1 MIQFFLMKLH
11 PISLKKIILF
21 LCLAAVTM
29 SSTLFAQLE
38 EQAVSFQTGDRQHRV
53 EVRTTKTGCD
63 VFRVGKEIKNLSACF
78 PGENLFPIVTVSEPE
93 SYFTVAWMHYQRGN
107 VQLCL
112 YDSLTDHTQWLPL
125 ENFSSAYPLKTIF
138 YDDTPY
144 LLLFVGN
151 NSDNTDIFYY
161 HLAKGYVENITRT
174 PHSEQRFEIV
184 DRENKVFIE
193 TGTLFRHRRFR
204 LKKQNLM
211 VTLIEETA
219 IEREIP
225 DRIEEPGISFIPV
238 INTILGFG
246 DSITY
251 GVIRMD
257 PANPDDYYHPEQAY
271 LEQLKETLGEDYGE
285 VAVVN
290 RGVSRNTSL
299 QGVERMHQVFSE
311 ANAFFCLVMFGTNDV
326 VFPTFDADASTENLE
341 FILDTARY
349 SYDMYPIIS
358 TIPPQKNEQI
368 TPHIQFYKDN
378 TEALNAGIIE
388 MATRNDVAYIDTYT
402 AFIESRSGWEL
413 LLERVKGN
421 HPSPLGHAVIADLF
435 KAKILVLPP
444 AAPAYILK
452 KGGSAAVQTFEWAP
466 NPEFDFSHYV
476 VEFGYAPGQLDRFV
490 TVSTNQ
496 YSFINFPFYAP
507 FYSRLYFRIQPVD
520 MDLNAGDFT
529 PVQEIRFE

>member
-11 PISLKKIILF
+11 PFSLKKFVLF
-21 LCLAAVTM
+21 LCLTAVAM
-29 SSTLFAQLE
+29 SSTISAQLE
-38 EQAVSFQTGDRQHRV
+38 EQAVSFQSGDQQHRV

-63 VFRVGKEIKNLSACF
+63 VFRIGKKIKNLSAYF
-78 PGENLFPIVTVSEPE
+78 PGENLFPKVTVSESG
-93 SYFTVAWMHYQRGN
+93 SYFTVAWMHYQRSN

-112 YDSLTDHTQWLPL
+112 YNSLTDFTQWLPL

-144 LLLFVGN
+144 LLFFVGN
-151 NSDNTDIFYY
+151 NSNNTDIFYY
-161 HLAKGYVENITRT
+161 HLAKGYVENITQS
-174 PHSEQRFEIV
+174 PNSEQTFEIV

-193 TGTLFRHRRFR
+193 TETLFHHRRFR

-211 VTLIEETA
+211 VSQIEETV
-219 IEREIP
+219 IEREIR
-225 DRIEEPGISFIPV
+225 DRIEEPGVSIIPV

-257 PANPDDYYHPEQAY
+257 PDDPDDYYHPEQAY
-271 LEQLKETLGEDYGE
+271 LEQLREMLSEDYGE

-299 QGVERMHQVFSE
+299 QGVERMHEVFSE

-326 VFPTFDADASTENLE
+326 VFPTFDADASTQNLA
-341 FILDTARY
+341 FIVDTARY

-358 TIPPQKNEQI
+358 TIPPQKNELI
-368 TPHIQFYKDN
+368 EPHIQYYIDN
-378 TEALNAGIIE
+378 TEALNAKIID

-402 AFIESRSGWEL
+402 AFIEFRSGWEI

-421 HPSPLGHAVIADLF
+421 HPSPLGHGVIANLF
-435 KAKILVLPP
+435 EGKILELPP
-444 AAPAYILK
+444 APPGYILK
-452 KGGSAAVQTFEWAP
+452 MGGSPIVQTFEWAP
-466 NPEFDFSHYV
+466 IEEFDFSHYL
-476 VEFGYAPGQLDRFV
+476 VEFGYAPGQLDRFI
-490 TVSTNQ
+490 TVSTNF

-507 FYSRLYFRIQPVD
+507 FYSKLYFRIQSVD
-520 MDLNAGDFT
+520 MDLNASDFT
-529 PVQEIRFE
+529 PIQEVRFE